1 MLMKKIIIVFAV
13 SAAVLAIG
21 FFAISEKGK
30 KDSGK
35 TPQAS
40 APAKAAAS
48 MQTIRHSLR
57 KESAMIPYEYDD
69 KGRYKRILRL
79 KDDGTPLE
87 YIGNE
92 YRDNGNATI
101 TDHATGLTWHKAGS
115 SEEIQGD
122 TEIKAYLDD
131 LNNKKFAGYADW
143 RLPTIDELKSL
154 IEPEI
159 QSNDLHI
166 SPLLVPDAKEAYR
179 CKSSDNDL
187 NKNAWGVDF
196 KEGKVV
202 PHSYYSFIRAV
213 RP

>member
-1 MLMKKIIIVFAV
+1 MLMKKIIVVFAGLAV
-13 SAAVLAIG
+13 VLAIG
-21 FFAISEKGK
+21 LFAVSEKTK
-30 KDSGK
+30 KNSGK

-40 APAKAAAS
+40 APVKAAVS
-48 MQTIRHSLR
+48 MQTIKYSLR
-57 KESAMIPYEYDD
+57 KEPALIPYEYND

-79 KDDGTPLE
+79 KEDGMPLE

-92 YRDNGNATI
+92 YRDNGNGTV

-115 SEEIQGD
+115 SQEVQGD
-122 TEIKAYLDD
+122 TQIKAYLDD
-131 LNNKKFAGYADW
+131 LNTKKFAGYSDW

-154 IEPEI
+154 LEPEI

-166 SPLLVPDAKEAYR
+166 SPLLVSESKEAYR
-179 CKSSDNDL
+179 CKSTDRDMYH
-187 NKNAWGVDF
+187 NAWGVDF
-196 KEGKVV
+196 KEGKVI

>member
-1 MLMKKIIIVFAV
+1 MLMKKIIVVLTGLAV
-13 SAAVLAIG
+13 ILSIG
-21 FFAISEKGK
+21 FFAFSEKRK

-40 APAKAAAS
+40 ASAKASAS
-48 MQTIRHSLR
+48 MQTIKHSLR
-57 KESAMIPYEYDD
+57 KEPAIIPYEYDD

-79 KDDGTPLE
+79 KADATPLE

-115 SEEIQGD
+115 TEEIQGD

-131 LNNKKFAGYADW
+131 LNSKKFAGYADW
-143 RLPTIDELKSL
+143 RLPTVDELKSL
-154 IEPEI
+154 LEPEI

-166 SPLLVPDAKEAYR
+166 SPLLVPESKEAYR